1 MEKVGKKRLEF
12 LKIGII
18 GITLGRPDER
28 ILVGQSSNKVGHYH
42 PPVRTGQHLQR
53 CVYGGR
59 ERGGYEI

>member
-28 ILVGQSSNKVGHYH
+28 ILVGQSSNNAGHYL
-42 PPVRTGQHLQR
+42 PPIELGNPHKT
-53 CVYGGR
+53 
-59 ERGGYEI
+59 